1 MSFKLL
7 AIRPT
12 TGCDSKFLKNLK
24 VNHLY
29 TFYNEFQ
36 FKENEKG
43 EIIEIYSESM
53 VPNNLFGENISI
65 SAVVGKNGSGKSA
78 LIELFVASINQF
90 SYYLNNV
97 ALDGKKQIITD
108 AELESISFIKKSKG
122 INSELFFLK
131 DNQYFELKIVDNE
144 FKSLRNISK
153 QIEIKKD
160 KLKSFFYTLIINYS
174 IYSFNPHTLGNSI
187 SFKKSNNNWIDGL
200 FHKNDSYQIPLVINP
215 KRESAN
221 SKFGGVIDIN
231 NCMSSN

>member
-12 TGCDSKFLKNLK
+12 FDCDSKFLKNLK

-43 EIIEIYSESM
+43 EVIEIYSEST
-53 VPNNLFGENISI
+53 VPHDLFGKNISV
-65 SAVVGKNGSGKSA
+65 SAIVGKNGSGKSA

-90 SYYLNNV
+90 SYYLNSIDI
-97 ALDGKKQIITD
+97 DGKKQIITD
-108 AELESISFIKKSKG
+108 AELESILFIKKSRG

-131 DNQYFELKIVDNE
+131 DDQYFELKIFNNQ

-160 KLKSFFYTLIINYS
+160 KLKSFFLY
-174 IYSFNPHTLGNSI
+174 
-187 SFKKSNNNWIDGL
+187 
-200 FHKNDSYQIPLVINP
+200 
-215 KRESAN
+215 
-221 SKFGGVIDIN
+221 IN
-231 NCMSSN
+231 N